1 MIKSILFFA
10 IIGVIIWLVR
20 RAFMSQ
26 PAMSPAEAAKILELP
41 VTASADEI
49 NAAHRRLIAKVH
61 PDAGGSA
68 DLAARVNAARDIL
81 LRQISP
87 R

>member
-1 MIKSILFFA
+1 MIKSILFFV
-10 IIGVIIWLVR
+10 IIGVTIWLVR
-20 RAFMSQ
+20 RAFMGQS
-26 PAMSPAEAAKILELP
+26 ALSPADAAKILELP

-49 NAAHRRLIAKVH
+49 NAAHRRLNAKGH

-68 DLAARVNAARDIL
+68 DLAARVNAARDVL